1 MIFQKVKIGSICTLV
16 NGIAFK
22 SGDFQEEGIPVLK
35 IANVK
40 ANNILLDNLQCVSE
54 EIAEKKKKGRVY
66 KGDILLTMT
75 GNRKEG
81 GPDSWVGKAALF
93 RENGHYMLNQRL
105 CIVRPDTSKV
115 NTEYLAYYLSSWDAQ
130 LYFINHSTSS
140 GGQANISPAIINDYE
155 VALPSLEIQR
165 KIAHVLTMMDL
176 KIRANVAINRNLS
189 EQAETLFKSWFEDY
203 EPWNGEMP
211 ADWKQGVL
219 GDFVTIKRGGSPRP
233 IQEYLSDEGLRWLK
247 ISDVSGL
254 QSPYVLEIAE
264 HIIEAG
270 LKKTV
275 YLEAGS
281 LVLSNSAT
289 PGIPKILDVDSCIHD
304 GWLYFPESQL
314 SNYFLY
320 LFYKSI
326 RPKLVALGNGSVFT
340 NLKTD
345 ILKGYSFL
353 KPDNDTLYKFDEIVA
368 PMFRMM
374 REVARENQRL
384 SELRDSVLPK
394 LMSGEL
400 NVSDLDI

>member
-176 KIRANVAINRNLS
+176 KIRANVAINRN
-189 EQAETLFKSWFEDY
+189 
-203 EPWNGEMP
+203 
-211 ADWKQGVL
+211 
-219 GDFVTIKRGGSPRP
+219 
-233 IQEYLSDEGLRWLK
+233 
-247 ISDVSGL
+247 
-254 QSPYVLEIAE
+254 
-264 HIIEAG
+264 
-270 LKKTV
+270 
-275 YLEAGS
+275 
-281 LVLSNSAT
+281 
-289 PGIPKILDVDSCIHD
+289 
-304 GWLYFPESQL
+304 
-314 SNYFLY
+314 
-320 LFYKSI
+320 
-326 RPKLVALGNGSVFT
+326 
-340 NLKTD
+340 
-345 ILKGYSFL
+345 
-353 KPDNDTLYKFDEIVA
+353 
-368 PMFRMM
+368 
-374 REVARENQRL
+374 
-384 SELRDSVLPK
+384 
-394 LMSGEL
+394 
-400 NVSDLDI
+400 

>member
-1 MIFQKVKIGSICTLV
+1 MMKFTKTTLGEISIGKGQYGIGASAVDYSEELYTYLRISDINDDGTLSMSDL
-16 NGIAFK
+16 K
-22 SGDFQEEGIPVLK
+22 SVDDEKAEQYVLK
-35 IANVK
+35 PNDIVFARTGNSTGRNYFYDGTDGTFVYAGFLIK
-40 ANNILLDNLQCVSE
+40 FSIDPNKVNPKYIKYYCLSDEYKGWVQGHSTGSTRGNINAQTYARMEIILPPREQQDKLVSILDNLE
-54 EIAEKKKKGRVY
+54 LK
-66 KGDILLTMT
+66 
-75 GNRKEG
+75 RKNNE
-81 GPDSWVGKAALF
+81 
-93 RENGHYMLNQRL
+93 
-105 CIVRPDTSKV
+105 
-115 NTEYLAYYLSSWDAQ
+115 
-130 LYFINHSTSS
+130 
-140 GGQANISPAIINDYE
+140 
-155 VALPSLEIQR
+155 
-165 KIAHVLTMMDL
+165 
-176 KIRANVAINRNLS
+176 AINRNLS
-189 EQAETLFKSWFEDY
+189 EQAETLFRSWFEAY

-211 ADWKQGVL
+211 TDWKQGAL

-264 HIIEAG
+264 HIIEEG

-345 ILKGYSFL
+345 ILKGYSFS
-353 KPDNDTLYKFDEIVA
+353 KPDDDTLYKFDKIVA

-384 SELRDSVLPK
+384 SEVRDSLLQK

-400 NVSDLDI
+400 DVSDLNI

>member
-176 KIRANVAINRNLS
+176 KIRANVAINRNLA
-189 EQAETLFKSWFEDY
+189 EQAKALYKKMILDAADDSWQEGALSNVAAITMGQSPKGDTYNEDGSGEVFYQGRAEFGERFPTRRLFTTDPKRMAEENDVLMSVRAPVGDLNVAY
-203 EPWNGEMP
+203 EKCCIGRGLSAIHSKDGHQSYILYTMHFLRSALDQFNGE
-211 ADWKQGVL
+211 GTV
-219 GDFVTIKRGGSPRP
+219 FGS
-233 IQEYLSDEGLRWLK
+233 INKDALNKMS
-247 ISDVSGL
+247 
-254 QSPYVLEIAE
+254 IA
-264 HIIEAG
+264 
-270 LKKTV
+270 
-275 YLEAGS
+275 
-281 LVLSNSAT
+281 
-289 PGIPKILDVDSCIHD
+289 IP
-304 GWLYFPESQL
+304 P
-314 SNYFLY
+314 
-320 LFYKSI
+320 KS
-326 RPKLVALGNGSVFT
+326 VMDAF
-340 NLKTD
+340 
-345 ILKGYSFL
+345 
-353 KPDNDTLYKFDEIVA
+353 EQIVA
-368 PMFRMM
+368 PMDLAIKKNY
-374 REVARENQRL
+374 EETCRL
-384 SELRDSVLPK
+384 TTLRDSLLPK

-400 NVSDLDI
+400 DVTELDI

>member
-1 MIFQKVKIGSICTLV
+1 MGGEGGIPMIFQKVKIGSICTLV

-54 EIAEKKKKGRVY
+54 EIAEKNKKGRVY

-176 KIRANVAINRNLS
+176 KIRANVAINRNLA
-189 EQAETLFKSWFEDY
+189 EQCDTIYRER
-203 EPWNGEMP
+203 
-211 ADWKQGVL
+211 
-219 GDFVTIKRGGSPRP
+219 FVTNPDSSWSIGH
-233 IQEYLSDEGLRWLK
+233 LSDLITVKYGTDHKKLEEGD
-247 ISDVSGL
+247 IPCYGSGGVMR
-254 QSPYVLEIAE
+254 YVEKPLYDQESVLIPRK
-264 HIIEAG
+264 G
-270 LKKTV
+270 TLNNVMYVNTPFWSVDTMFFTMMKTHNVAKFV
-275 YLEAGS
+275 YHSVKEKNLASMNAGS
-281 LVLSNSAT
+281 AVPSMT
-289 PGIPKILDVDSCIHD
+289 
-304 GWLYFPESQL
+304 
-314 SNYFLY
+314 
-320 LFYKSI
+320 
-326 RPKLVALGNGSVFT
+326 
-340 NLKTD
+340 TD
-345 ILKGYSFL
+345 ILNAMEILIPSAEALAEFEAVVQPLYNAIQ
-353 KPDNDTLYKFDEIVA
+353 DNETENKKLAEI
-368 PMFRMM
+368 
-374 REVARENQRL
+374 
-384 SELRDSVLPK
+384 RDNLLPK

-400 NVSDLDI
+400 DVTELDI